1 MSARSSGA
9 VRASGGEGEGAVGA
23 GIGVAEN
30 LQMLVG
36 VGEAGKVLDACVL
49 DQASLELRFFI
60 FPMKEVKAI
69 SRYSF
74 IHLSIPPSLPPSLHP
89 SVSLLVRPSRWMS

>member
-1 MSARSSGA
+1 MPARSSGA
-9 VRASGGEGEGAVGA
+9 VGESGGEGEGAVEV

-30 LQMLVG
+30 LLMLVG

-49 DQASLELRFFI
+49 DQASLGLRFFI

-74 IHLSIPPSLPPSLHP
+74 IHLSIPPSLHPSIHP
-89 SVSLLVRPSRWMS
+89 SVLLPVRPSR